1 MGDKVELKI
10 NYSKENTHVE
20 NSYLITT
27 KNGIEN
33 EVDWII
39 RCRNAARRPVTRSL
53 SSYSREWSGHNNL
66 YERGMYV
73 DHTKDVD
80 LEERL
85 TVKDKILGLFLDII
99 WLIIGSYEEEDEG
112 EKNG

>member
-1 MGDKVELKI
+1 MVELKI
-10 NYSKENTHVE
+10 DYSRENTHVE

-33 EVDWII
+33 EVDWIMK
-39 RCRNAARRPVTRSL
+39 CRDASRRPVTRSL
-53 SSYSREWSGHNNL
+53 KSYSREWRGHNRL
-66 YERGMYV
+66 YNWNIAI

-85 TVKDKILGLFLDII
+85 TPKDKIKGLILDLI
-99 WLIIGSYEEEDEG
+99 WLIIGG
-112 EKNG
+112 I